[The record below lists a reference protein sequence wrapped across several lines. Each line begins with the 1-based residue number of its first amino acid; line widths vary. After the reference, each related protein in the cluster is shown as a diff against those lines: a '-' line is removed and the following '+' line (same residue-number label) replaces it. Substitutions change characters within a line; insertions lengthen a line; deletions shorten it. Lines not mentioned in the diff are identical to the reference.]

1 MAYWG
6 SYVEGQPRLP
16 VPHLNLTLQVCVM
29 YMYVINHLSETFNFF
44 YLYVLLPSICPR
56 RGTKSRAV
64 VGYAEI
70 CNSSTMFFFFQL
82 LPSFWQIVSHRTLI
96 IILLP
101 TLAIFIAAAAV
112 LTLQIIPIL
121 SLDIPLSLLAGR
133 PIHHLSN
140 GGLRT
145 RKGRER
151 SS

>member
-1 MAYWG
+1 MVFECNITSLCNVYE
-6 SYVEGQPRLP
+6 V
-16 VPHLNLTLQVCVM
+16 
-29 YMYVINHLSETFNFF
+29 NHHSETLNFF
-44 YLYVLLPSICPR
+44 YLYKLLPVLPSICLR

-64 VGYAEI
+64 VGYVEI

-121 SLDIPLSLLAGR
+121 SLDIPLVCWQDDLFIICLMEAYV
-133 PIHHLSN
+133 H
-140 GGLRT
+140 T
-145 RKGRER
+145 RKG
-151 SS
+151 S